1 MKKLKDDLQS
11 VVKSLKSLTHKT
23 EKMVK
28 RLSKLEKAATK
39 RPKAKAK
46 VKAPRKTTAK
56 KAPKLTASNTI
67 LDIIKRSRKG
77 VEAAALKNKTGFD
90 NKKIRDIVY
99 RLKKHGKIK
108 TERKGFYVKA

>member
-1 MKKLKDDLQS
+1 MKKFKDDLQS

-23 EKMVK
+23 ERMAK
-28 RLSKLEKAATK
+28 RLSKLEKAAAK
-39 RPKAKAK
+39 RPKARAR
-46 VKAPRKTTAK
+46 VKTTRKTAAK
-56 KAPKLTASNTI
+56 KATKRTASNTI
-67 LDIIKRSRKG
+67 MDIIKRSRKG
-77 VEAAALKNKTGFD
+77 VEAAALKKKTGFD